1 MDEKV
6 DLIAGRLNNRN
17 GETLYWKLE
26 KMMSCKLGDF
36 AVVENANGYDL
47 VEICGFITTTKSK
60 ASYFSRTK
68 YEKCNNDNRKRTVSM
83 QERGNLNSFEQ

>member
-36 AVVENANGYDL
+36 AVVANGYDL

-68 YEKCNNDNRKRTVSM
+68 YENMKSVIMIIEK
-83 QERGNLNSFEQ
+83 EQLVCKKEEY

>member
-1 MDEKV
+1 MGETV

-47 VEICGFITTTKSK
+47 VEICGFITTTRSK
-60 ASYFSRTK
+60 VSYFSKTK
-68 YEKCNNDNRKRTVSM
+68 YENMKSVIMIIEK
-83 QERGNLNSFEQ
+83 EQLVCKKEEN

>member
-1 MDEKV
+1 MGETV

-47 VEICGFITTTKSK
+47 VEICWFITTTRSK
-60 ASYFSRTK
+60 ASYFSKTK
-68 YEKCNNDNRKRTVSM
+68 YENMKSVIMIIEK
-83 QERGNLNSFEQ
+83 EQLVCKKEEN

>member
-68 YEKCNNDNRKRTVSM
+68 YENMKSVIM
-83 QERGNLNSFEQ
+83 IIEREQLVCKKEEI

>member
-1 MDEKV
+1 MDEV
-6 DLIAGRLNNRN
+6 VNLIAGRLNNRN

-47 VEICGFITTTKSK
+47 VEICGFITTTRTK

-68 YEKCNNDNRKRTVSM
+68 YENMKSVMMIIEK
-83 QERGNLNSFEQ
+83 EQLSKKGE

>member
-1 MDEKV
+1 MGETV

-47 VEICGFITTTKSK
+47 VEICGFITTTRSK
-60 ASYFSRTK
+60 ASYFSKTK
-68 YEKCNNDNRKRTVSM
+68 YENMKSVIMIIEK
-83 QERGNLNSFEQ
+83 EQLVCKKEEN

>member
-1 MDEKV
+1 MGEMV

-47 VEICGFITTTKSK
+47 VEICGFITTTRSK
-60 ASYFSRTK
+60 ASYFSKTK
-68 YEKCNNDNRKRTVSM
+68 YENMKSVIMIIEK
-83 QERGNLNSFEQ
+83 EQLVCKKEEN

>member
-68 YEKCNNDNRKRTVSM
+68 YENMKSVIMIIEK
-83 QERGNLNSFEQ
+83 EQLVCKKEEI

>member
-68 YEKCNNDNRKRTVSM
+68 YENMKSLIMIIEK
-83 QERGNLNSFEQ
+83 EQLVCKKEEI

>member
-1 MDEKV
+1 MHEKV

-68 YEKCNNDNRKRTVSM
+68 YENMKSVIMIIEK
-83 QERGNLNSFEQ
+83 EQLVCKKEEI

>member
-36 AVVENANGYDL
+36 AVVENANGYYL

-68 YEKCNNDNRKRTVSM
+68 YENMKSVIMIIEK
-83 QERGNLNSFEQ
+83 EQLVCKKEEI

>member
-1 MDEKV
+1 MGETV

-47 VEICGFITTTKSK
+47 VEICGFITTTRSK
-60 ASYFSRTK
+60 ASYFSKTK
-68 YEKCNNDNRKRTVSM
+68 YENMKSVIMIIEK
-83 QERGNLNSFEQ
+83 EQLVCKKEEY

>member
-17 GETLYWKLE
+17 GETLYWKLG

-47 VEICGFITTTKSK
+47 VEICGFITTKSK

-68 YEKCNNDNRKRTVSM
+68 YENMKSVIMIIEK
-83 QERGNLNSFEQ
+83 EQVICKKDEN

>member
-17 GETLYWKLE
+17 GETLYWKLG

-68 YEKCNNDNRKRTVSM
+68 YENMKSVIMIIEK
-83 QERGNLNSFEQ
+83 EQLVCKKEEI

>member
-36 AVVENANGYDL
+36 AVVENTNGYFL

-68 YEKCNNDNRKRTVSM
+68 YENMKSVIMIIEKEQVICNKDEN
-83 QERGNLNSFEQ
+83 

>member
-68 YEKCNNDNRKRTVSM
+68 YENMKSVIMIIEK
-83 QERGNLNSFEQ
+83 EQLVCKKEEY

>member
-36 AVVENANGYDL
+36 AVVENANGYWYPKFSMKNMSFHISTEEYELKRKIDNL
-47 VEICGFITTTKSK
+47 EI
-60 ASYFSRTK
+60 
-68 YEKCNNDNRKRTVSM
+68 EKKVYIDDKNK
-83 QERGNLNSFEQ
+83 